1 MNQKNNKAMNHI
13 EYNQIIAVDV
23 AKNELVTYDGN
34 RLGKIANKPGSF
46 EKLLA
51 DVNADTSELLVVCE
65 ATGSYERP
73 LVNWLQQRDIAV
85 HIANP
90 ARVRAFAKGKGIQ
103 LKNDPVDAK
112 VLMLYA
118 IENKVVASRV
128 PTDTERQITALLDR
142 RSHLSRELTREKN
155 RLEKEPD
162 YTSEFIVKSIEFIKE
177 QIAQIHEQIKQ
188 LSEQDKQLKENCDLF
203 SSIKGV
209 GHLTAITV
217 LTYMPEIATVSR
229 NQAVA
234 LAGLAPYDR
243 DTGTVKG
250 RRFIQ
255 GGRAKIRRCLYMAA
269 VSAARFNPVIR
280 DYVARLIAR
289 GKPFKCAIV
298 AAMRKLIIHMHSQL
312 KQKLNEIEKNAIC
325 A

>member
-1 MNQKNNKAMNHI
+1 MNHNK
-13 EYNQIIAVDV
+13 YQQIIAVDV
-23 AKNELVTYDGN
+23 SKSQLAVYDGN
-34 RLGKIANKPGSF
+34 QVSMIANTLKGF
-46 EKLLA
+46 KKLLTIA
-51 DVNADTSELLVVCE
+51 QVEAAELLVVCE
-65 ATGSYERP
+65 ATGGYERP
-73 LVNWLQQRDIAV
+73 MVNWLQQQTVAV

-90 ARVRAFAKGKGIQ
+90 ARVRNFAKGKGIKF
-103 LKNDPVDAK
+103 KNDPVDAK

-128 PTDTERQITALLDR
+128 PTEVEREITALLDR

-155 RLEKEPD
+155 RLEKEPP
-162 YTSEFIVKSIEFIKE
+162 YTAELITRSIKFIKQ
-177 QIAQIHEQIKQ
+177 QIQQIDKHIER
-188 LSEQDKQLKENCDLF
+188 LSSQDKQLKENRDVI

-209 GHLTAITV
+209 GNLTAITV
-217 LTYMPEIATVSR
+217 LTYMPEITMVNR
-229 NQAVA
+229 NKAVA

-243 DTGTVKG
+243 DTGSISG

-280 DYVARLIAR
+280 DYVAGLVAR

-298 AAMRKLIIHMHSQL
+298 AAMRKLIVHMHSQL
-312 KQKLNEIEKNAIC
+312 KQKQLLSEI
-325 A
+325 

>member
-1 MNQKNNKAMNHI
+1 MNHKKH
-13 EYNQIIAVDV
+13 NQIIAVDV
-23 AKNELVTYDGN
+23 AKNELVTYDGQ
-34 RLGKIANKPGSF
+34 RVRKITNKPEGF

-51 DVNADTSELLVVCE
+51 DADIKPSELLVVCE

-73 LVNWLQQRDIAV
+73 LVNWLQQQAIAV

-90 ARVRAFAKGKGIQ
+90 ARVRAFAKGKGIK
-103 LKNDPVDAK
+103 LKNDSVDAK
-112 VLMLYA
+112 MLMLYA
-118 IENKVVASRV
+118 IENEVVANRV
-128 PTDTERQITALLDR
+128 PTEVEREITALLDR

-155 RLEKEPD
+155 RLEKEPPF
-162 YTSEFIVKSIEFIKE
+162 TAEFIAKSIEFIK
-177 QIAQIHEQIKQ
+177 QQIKQ
-188 LSEQDKQLKENCDLF
+188 IDEQIEQLSSQDKQLKDNCDLI

-209 GHLTAITV
+209 GQLTAITV
-217 LTYMPEIATVSR
+217 LTYMPEIATISR

-243 DTGTVKG
+243 DTGTING
-250 RRFIQ
+250 RRFIH

-280 DYVARLIAR
+280 DYVAGLIAR

-312 KQKLNEIEKNAIC
+312 KQHQKLLEKNAIC
-325 A
+325 T